1 MLISIILVVGAAI
14 IGWMLIGGG
23 PRAAERRVDAMSRSH
38 SNDLEQQIQQ
48 LTADVGMS
56 SADLRHDELVDV
68 ANGSLDALL
77 CASFQD
83 LTAILEAKGLHPDAD
98 IAEMIRAD
106 FSRRPATHRPAGLSE
121 MSHAQLVALRTS
133 EKSAG
138 WKSFDPRTLGIA
150 IVPAKPDD
158 GNVIV
163 AGSPE
168 RIQHMVASGCSGKC
182 VRAEMP
188 YVSDFAREL
197 ERRNAV
203 ARAYIGVEGTTMKGQ
218 RVYLMIAYSMLP
230 DVGWTPRSV
239 TAITLSGEGL
249 YTPRVQ
255 GPSRVPTLAS

>member
-1 MLISIILVVGAAI
+1 MLIAIALAGGVAVIGWILVSA
-14 IGWMLIGGG
+14 G
-23 PRAAERRVDAMSRSH
+23 PRATELRIDAESRSH
-38 SNDLEQQIQQ
+38 AKDLNSRIER
-48 LTADVGMS
+48 LADDAAMS
-56 SADLRHDELVDV
+56 TDGLRHDELVNV
-68 ANGSLDALL
+68 VHGSLDAMLR
-77 CASFQD
+77 ASFDD
-83 LTAILEAKGLHPDAD
+83 LVALLQAKGLRPDSE

-106 FSRRPATHRPAGLSE
+106 FSRRPATHRPAGLSD
-121 MSHAQLVALRTS
+121 MSHAELVALRTS
-133 EKSAG
+133 DKSSE
-138 WKSFDPRTLGIA
+138 WKSFDPRTLGIT

-163 AGSPE
+163 AGSAE

-203 ARAYIGVEGTTMKGQ
+203 ARAYIGVEGTTAKGQ
-218 RVYLMIAYSMLP
+218 RVYLMISYSMLP

-255 GPSRVPTLAS
+255 GPIRVPTLAS

>member
-1 MLISIILVVGAAI
+1 MLISMILVVGVAI
-14 IGWMLIGGG
+14 FGWMLIGGG
-23 PRAAERRVDAMSRSH
+23 PRAMEQRVDAATRSH
-38 SNDLEQQIQQ
+38 STDLKNQIDQ
-48 LTADVGMS
+48 LTADAVIS
-56 SADLRHDELVDV
+56 SAGLRHDELVDV

-77 CASFQD
+77 CASFDD
-83 LTAILEAKGLHPDAD
+83 LVALLDSKGLHPDAA

-121 MSHAQLVALRTS
+121 MSHADLVALRTS
-133 EKSAG
+133 EKSAE

-163 AGSPE
+163 AGSAE

-203 ARAYIGVEGTTMKGQ
+203 ARAYIGVEGTTVKGQ